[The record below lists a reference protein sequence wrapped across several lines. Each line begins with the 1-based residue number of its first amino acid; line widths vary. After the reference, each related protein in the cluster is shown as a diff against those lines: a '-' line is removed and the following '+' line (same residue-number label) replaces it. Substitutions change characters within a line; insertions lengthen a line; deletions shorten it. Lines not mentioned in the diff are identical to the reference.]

1 MSTVDL
7 DIAQEPVTA
16 AEVAIYT
23 ASTASNFQ
31 SAKITGGLCTNFSS
45 TDTELT
51 INVVQASG
59 SAATTNRYQP
69 PRVMFAGQT
78 DLLNSIAGS
87 GLTLK
92 AGDSIVTIASIASNL
107 SVKLSIVEKYSDT

>member
-1 MSTVDL
+1 MSTVDI
-7 DIAQEPVTA
+7 DVAQEPVTA

-23 ASTASNFQ
+23 APTASNFQ
-31 SAKITGGLCTNFSS
+31 SAKITGGLCTNFSA

-51 INVVQASG
+51 INIVQQAG
-59 SAATTNRYQP
+59 AAATTNRYFTP
-69 PRVMFAGQT
+69 KVIFAGEQ

-87 GLTLK
+87 GIILK

-107 SVKLSIVEKYSDT
+107 SVKLSIVEKYSDS